1 MNQGAPVLDAAEN
14 KEEALI
20 ERTRIQDSPTSVQIH
35 GQLAS
40 ESSRKSVQS
49 IEALVDQLVIR
60 IQAIGEEY
68 LERILS
74 AGIEF
79 MDRVD
84 RSGSTPSSSLGSNIH
99 SEIKNALAGQIL
111 DASEDLKGQ
120 REMLREEIRSLKRR
134 WGGELFEKIIQTED
148 LVLNEDVRIQRMIDD
163 PTVELG
169 GLMRAYARNREMK
182 AYLQGLKFRAVECA
196 EL

>member
-1 MNQGAPVLDAAEN
+1 MNHGAPVLDAAEN
-14 KEEALI
+14 KQEALI

-35 GQLAS
+35 EQLAS
-40 ESSRKSVQS
+40 ESSQSVQS
-49 IEALVDQLVIR
+49 IEALVDQFVIR

-68 LERILS
+68 LERIRT

-79 MDRVD
+79 MDRID
-84 RSGSTPSSSLGSNIH
+84 RSGPTRSSSLGSNIEL
-99 SEIKNALAGQIL
+99 EIKNALDGQIL

-120 REMLREEIRSLKRR
+120 REMLREEIKNLKRR
-134 WGGELFEKIIQTED
+134 WGGQLFEKIIQTED
-148 LVLNEDVRIQRMIDD
+148 LVLNEDIRIQRMIDD

-169 GLMRAYARNREMK
+169 GLIRAYARNREMK
-182 AYLQGLKFRAVECA
+182 AYVQGLKFRVVERT